1 MRRVSHILVLAA
13 GSLVLAGC
21 SGMDDRSRSIA
32 RCERTAAQGVENP
45 QQAAELCGCIVDDL
59 AAEGLTIM
67 DMMGSNADRVQHVT
81 RQCAANSGVRLPE

>member
-45 QQAAELCGCIVDDL
+45 QQAAQLAHWSAANLMAGANARSGRYWALL
-59 AAEGLTIM
+59 AARCLAEKSTA
-67 DMMGSNADRVQHVT
+67 AD
-81 RQCAANSGVRLPE
+81 